1 MYACTEGLN
10 YNNNDRRF
18 NHMKFLKT
26 FTAASLAALLAG
38 CSGSASYK
46 AGTYSATV
54 MGHNENLTVEVTV
67 SETAITEVKVTEQQ
81 ETAGIADAALEQIPA
96 AIVQA
101 NSPDVD
107 AVSGCTDTSEAIIE
121 AVKSA
126 LTQAKG

>member
-1 MYACTEGLN
+1 
-10 YNNNDRRF
+10 
-18 NHMKFLKT
+18 
-26 FTAASLAALLAG
+26 
-38 CSGSASYK
+38 
-46 AGTYSATV
+46 

-67 SETAITEVKVTEQQ
+67 SETAITEVKVTEQH